1 MLAPVRLLFM
11 LILCALLP
19 PEGSAQNTSLAG
31 ARLLAGSC
39 LVDTTGGLSIDEVRG
54 RRDWLTPGERDYAR
68 LTDYYVWA
76 KIELD
81 NPTDH
86 SVAELLLLNRNVDS
100 AWVYTQRTG
109 AKIEYLGLRTASGD
123 RAHYAS
129 LLPATY
135 PVSLRPHDSMTVYA
149 RLHFRDPWPLV
160 TIAAATRHEM
170 GAVMNAQL
178 SSTAWHFF
186 YAGIMLSISL
196 LSLFVFVM
204 FRDRSLVLFAW
215 VTLSFGA
222 YFLVVNVMTDVL
234 GLPSPIRVGIGSL
247 QLVIT
252 SLVVSM
258 SAFIARFIRLPC
270 TYPNYNRLYWLV
282 VLLTVT
288 AQFVPYL
295 LGWHVLTILRL
306 ANALLLVWILTVLAP
321 ILVMSHRGYPAARQL
336 LVSSLMLALPGLAYL
351 SQLMLTSAQSS
362 WLQYGLQFGSLSFT
376 AVLVR
381 ALARQIRDMRST
393 TERLTEQT
401 ELKSRF
407 FANISHEFRTPLT
420 LIMSPLEQLLE
431 RHPPDQGA
439 DNDHALLTLAHTNA
453 KRQLELVNRILQLS
467 RLEADATGLDHAVV
481 DAVSLVQSTVADF
494 IHLAEQREVS
504 LRCVATP
511 QQILARLDAQ
521 KIEDVL
527 LNLITNAIK
536 FTPAGGAVTVRVGE
550 RGSDVQI
557 AVCDTG
563 VGISQAQLSTIFER
577 FFRAP
582 DAERGQVEGTGLG
595 LSLVRELVRLHGGT
609 VRVASQVGEGT
620 TFTVELPNAVVTDEA
635 WEAQH
640 DSVVDGM
647 NSSAALPA
655 TEKIAAQEEEE
666 DWPLLLLVEDSAP
679 LRELLQLTLQHGYRI
694 TEAEDG
700 RAGLL
705 AAKQLHPDLIIS
717 DVAMPGMDGYELVEA
732 IKQDVEVSHIPVILL
747 TARAGSEDR
756 ISGLRVGADAYLT
769 KPVNHR
775 ELLARVTNLLESRK
789 LLRQRYATSIAL
801 KPAEVTTT
809 PADSD
814 FLQRCMD
821 VVEAHLSEEKF
832 RVADLAGAVSMSPA
846 SLNRKLRSLLDQST
860 NQFIQSVRLQRAHD
874 LLTTSAA
881 VTVAEVGH
889 ATGFSSTTYF
899 VRVYREKY
907 GETPGSVLKG
917 I

>member
-1 MLAPVRLLFM
+1 MLAPVRLLF
-11 LILCALLP
+11 LLLLCALLP
-19 PEGSAQNTSLAG
+19 PEGRAQNTSLAG

-39 LVDTTGGLSIDEVRG
+39 LLDTAGRLSIDEVMA
-54 RRDWLTPGERDYAR
+54 RRDWVTPGKQDQAR
-68 LTDYYVWA
+68 LTDYYVWTRMGM
-76 KIELD
+76 D

-86 SVAELLLLNRNVDS
+86 SVAELLLLNRDADS

-109 AKIEYLGLRTASGD
+109 AKIEYLGLRTASGS

-135 PVSLRPHDSMTVYA
+135 PVSLRPHDSVTVYA

-234 GLPSPIRVGIGSL
+234 GLPSPISVGVGSL

-258 SAFIARFIRLPC
+258 SGFIARFVRLPC
-270 TYPNYNRLYWLV
+270 TYPMYNRFYWLV
-282 VLLTVT
+282 VLLTVA

-295 LGWHVLTILRL
+295 LGWHLLSIIRL
-306 ANALLLVWILTVLAP
+306 ANLLLLVWILTILAP
-321 ILVMSHRGYPAARQL
+321 ILVLSRRGDPAARQL
-336 LVSSLMLALPGLAYL
+336 LISSLMLALPGLAYI
-351 SQLMLTSAQSS
+351 SQLMLTSALSN

-431 RHPPDQGA
+431 RHPPDQEGA

-467 RLEADATGLDHAVV
+467 RLEADATGLDLAVV
-481 DAVSLVQSTVADF
+481 DAVSLVETTVADF
-494 IHLAEQREVS
+494 IHLAEQRRVS
-504 LRCVATP
+504 LQCVATP
-511 QQILARLDAQ
+511 ERILARLDAQ

-550 RGSDVQI
+550 RGSDVRI

-582 DAERGQVEGTGLG
+582 DAERGEVEGTGLG

-620 TFTVELPNAVVTDEA
+620 TFTIDLPNAVVTDEA
-635 WEAQH
+635 LETAQH
-640 DSVVDGM
+640 DSVADQLNTPV
-647 NSSAALPA
+647 ARTAP
-655 TEKIAAQEEEE
+655 ERVAAQG
-666 DWPLLLLVEDSAP
+666 DRPLLLLVEDNAP
-679 LRELLQLTLQHGYRI
+679 LRELLQLTLRDGYRI

-705 AAKQLHPDLIIS
+705 AAKQVHPDLIIS
-717 DVAMPGMDGYELVEA
+717 DVAMPVMDGYELVEA
-732 IKQDVEVSHIPVILL
+732 IKQDVEVSHIPIILL

-769 KPVNHR
+769 KPFNHR

-814 FLQRCMD
+814 FLQRCLD
-821 VVEAHLSEEKF
+821 VVEAHLSEEEF

-874 LLTTSAA
+874 LLTAGAA

-899 VRVYREKY
+899 VKVYRERY
-907 GETPGSVLKG
+907 GETPGSVLRG
-917 I
+917 A